1 MLNLEPEEKVL
12 MILHHHWISIL
23 GQMIFIIFLAL
34 LPLVILP
41 FVAALATAR
50 LVLPLFFFISSLWYL
65 AALLLA
71 FAFWIDYYLDALV
84 ITDRRILNVNQEG
97 LFKHVVSEF
106 RLERVQDVTIEIPNF
121 VATLFHYGNITIQT
135 AGEINFSIKEVT
147 RPHVARDL
155 ILNIKTHQK

>member
-12 MILHHHWISIL
+12 LILHHHWISIL

-34 LPLVILP
+34 LPLAVLP
-41 FVAALATAR
+41 FVAALTTAR
-50 LVLPLFFFISSLWYL
+50 LVLPLFFFVSSVWYL
-65 AALLLA
+65 VALLLA
-71 FAFWIDYYLDALV
+71 FAFWVDYYLDALV

-97 LFKHVVSEF
+97 LFKHTVSEF

-121 VATLFHYGNITIQT
+121 VATLLHYGNITIQT
-135 AGEINFSIKEVT
+135 AGEISFSIKEVP

-155 ILNIKTHQK
+155 ILNIKTRK

>member
-1 MLNLEPEEKVL
+1 M
-12 MILHHHWISIL
+12 HHHWISIL

-34 LPLVILP
+34 LPLAVLP

-50 LVLPLFFFISSLWYL
+50 LVLPLFFFVSSVWYL
-65 AALLLA
+65 VALLLA
-71 FAFWIDYYLDALV
+71 FAFWVDYYLDALV

-97 LFKHVVSEF
+97 LFKHTVSEF

-121 VATLFHYGNITIQT
+121 VATLLHYGSITIQT
-135 AGEINFSIKEVT
+135 AGEISFSIKEVP

-155 ILNIKTHQK
+155 ILNIKARPK